1 MKITKS
7 ELLKRENKWL
17 QSEILKSLTNNY
29 WDKVDKS
36 KEDLEITINVNGIE
50 LEPKFLIDL
59 FNNIE
64 KYVDREAK
72 NILEDKYQ
80 EAKNKAW
87 ELTQMINNVSAN
99 IISKFDVD

>member
-1 MKITKS
+1 MKITNL
-7 ELLKRENKWL
+7 ELEKKENKWL
-17 QSEILKSLTNNY
+17 KSEILNSLTNEY

-36 KEDLEITINVNGIE
+36 KKDLEITINVNGIE

-59 FNNIE
+59 FDNIE

-72 NILEDKYQ
+72 DILEDKFQ

-87 ELTQMINNVSAN
+87 ELTQMIDNVSAN
-99 IISKFDVD
+99 IISEFDVD